1 MIAHLVAVQ
10 TRSDRLQRKQ
20 QKLSLVWKLYQ
31 QGFEREDVLKT
42 VNIGRDAFVI
52 APKFISSLYKY
63 R

>member
-1 MIAHLVAVQ
+1 MQ

-20 QKLSLVWKLYQ
+20 QKLSLVWKFYQ

>member
-10 TRSDRLQRKQ
+10 THSDRLQRKQ